1 MSEKPKAGR
10 NRERSLGPTLRRL
23 LIGLGVT
30 AVLCGAGFAG
40 ADLKL
45 GALAGRILSG
55 APSLSRSVS
64 HLPDLLL
71 PFTATLVLLSWIAHL
86 VFRRTGR
93 PEPWT
98 SLTMRTGI
106 SLPLAFG
113 AKAVLKVVF
122 GRVNARVWLS
132 APHLYGFH
140 WFHGGGDF
148 AGFPSG
154 HMAVLTPVALAL
166 AWAFPRWRPL
176 FFSGLVLLAFALLVT
191 DYHFLSDVAAGIY
204 LGFVADQAA
213 AWIVRK
219 TGTTRKWRPRPP
231 REDHPEI

>member
-1 MSEKPKAGR
+1 MI
-10 NRERSLGPTLRRL
+10 ERPAVGKDGGNSPGVLLRRL
-23 LIGLGVT
+23 LIGLGLT
-30 AVLCGAGFAG
+30 AVLCGVGFFG
-40 ADLKL
+40 ADTKL
-45 GALAGRILSG
+45 GALASRILSTS
-55 APSLSRSVS
+55 PTLSRSVS
-64 HLPDLLL
+64 HIPDLLL
-71 PFTATLVLLSWIAHL
+71 PFTAALVLVSWGAHL
-86 VFRRTGR
+86 VLRRRER

-154 HMAVLTPVALAL
+154 HMAVFTPVAAAL
-166 AWAFPRWRPL
+166 AWAFPGWRP
-176 FFSGLVLLAFALLVT
+176 FFYSGLLLLALALLVT
-191 DYHFLSDVAAGIY
+191 DYHFLSDVAAGTY
-204 LGFVADQAA
+204 LGFVADEVA
-213 AWIVRK
+213 AWTVGK
-219 TGTTRKWRPRPP
+219 AGTTKQ
-231 REDHPEI
+231 